1 MSTNN
6 VINRIT
12 LGLEKI
18 TAESI
23 SAEVFNIAKSCIIDT
38 CGVAI
43 AGSTTRSARNIHSVV
58 KESFRDG
65 NCTVLGNTNT
75 LNVFGAA
82 VANGASAHALDF
94 DDNCY
99 AGIVHGSAVVLPSV
113 LAVAQENSSSGN
125 ELLSS
130 FIAGLEAQFAVAKA
144 LSNNIYDRG
153 WWTTSILGVIG
164 SAAGA
169 CKLLNLNREATSNA
183 LALAIVGGGAT
194 RSVRGTDA
202 KHYYCG
208 LAAERGITA
217 AKLALNGATG
227 PLNVFEDFNGIT
239 KVLNGDKFERKYID
253 MIGKEY
259 CILKPGMDIKKYPVC
274 YASHAAI
281 DGVKELIDLN
291 NINSFNIK
299 KIICTVPPVV
309 ASNLTF
315 PNPVNRTEAQFS
327 LEYAIATII
336 EHGSLDL
343 THLED
348 KFVKSSRLKRVS
360 ELVYMN
366 VSNFPKEEIDNKF
379 ICPEWAEIE
388 IMTNDGMCYKTFVG
402 APVGSANRPLPEKL
416 LYRKFSECL
425 TYAKNDI
432 NPKEL
437 YERLLNIDQIENSST
452 LFD

>member
-6 VINRIT
+6 VVNRIAI
-12 LGLEKI
+12 GLEKI
-18 TAESI
+18 TTESI
-23 SAEVFNIAKSCIIDT
+23 PTKVLNIAKSCIIDT

-43 AGSTTRSARNIHSVV
+43 AGSTTSSAKNIHAVV
-58 KESFRDG
+58 TESFRDG
-65 NCTVLGNTNT
+65 HCTVLGRTNT

-82 VANGASAHALDF
+82 LANGVSAHALDF

-125 ELLSS
+125 ELLYS

-144 LSNNIYDRG
+144 FSNDIYDRG

-169 CKLLNLNREATSNA
+169 CKLLNLDKEATSHA

-208 LAAERGITA
+208 LAAERGVTA

-227 PLNVFEDFNGIT
+227 PLNVFEDLNGIK
-239 KVLNGDKFERKYID
+239 KVFNGDKFENKYID
-253 MIGKEY
+253 MIGEEFS
-259 CILKPGMDIKKYPVC
+259 ILEPGIDIKKYPVC
-274 YASHAAI
+274 YASHAAV

-291 NINSFNIK
+291 NIHSSNIK

-315 PNPVNRTEAQFS
+315 PNPANRTEAQFS
-327 LEYAIATII
+327 LEFAIATII

-360 ELVYMN
+360 ELVCMK
-366 VSNFPKEEIDNKF
+366 VSNLPKEKIDNKC
-379 ICPEWAEIE
+379 ICPEWAEVE
-388 IMTNDGMCYKTFVG
+388 IMTNDGSCYKIFVG

-425 TYAKNDI
+425 TFAKTDI
-432 NPKEL
+432 NTKKL
-437 YERLLNIDQIENSST
+437 YERLLNIDQIENSKA
-452 LFD
+452 LFN